1 MRRNILIMIMN
12 MMVEVCDDE
21 KVPSSQLVLG
31 LSKYSTVL
39 LVLYVHLDTI
49 DCRNCVYCTYCTWM
63 RLIRGVTLSL
73 VFWGLFNPIA
83 GLRESTNNKKHTERD
98 CECRCVLGRKN
109 TIANKTPSKQNQ
121 KDKPKETQKTQYTW
135 LLI

>member
-39 LVLYVHLDTI
+39 LVLYVLLDTI
-49 DCRNCVYCTYCTWM
+49 DCRNCVYVLC
-63 RLIRGVTLSL
+63 RGVTLSL

-83 GLRESTNNKKHTERD
+83 GLRESTNNKRHTERD

-121 KDKPKETQKTQYTW
+121 KDKPKEIQKTQYTW